1 MSTEE
6 RAASPGLAEEL
17 RGWFAGRVPD
27 EWFTGP
33 PEIQVD
39 REEITVIGHLP
50 GTAAEPDGAAGDGGG
65 AAPAGGG
72 GATEGKTS
80 GKTAGE
86 AAGEAGAAGR
96 SDAEASAAALGRAR
110 RFREDTR
117 DARIE
122 IAREVERMFGRKVS
136 WGVLC
141 EGRKVMFTTLSAPV
155 MTRLRQSERR
165 VLDTLVDAGVARSRS
180 DALAW
185 CVRLV
190 GEHEESWLGELRE
203 ALRQVEQVRA
213 GGPQAS

>member
-1 MSTEE
+1 MSTKE
-6 RAASPGLAEEL
+6 RAKSPEAAEEL
-17 RGWFAGRVPD
+17 RGWFAGRLPD

-33 PEIQVD
+33 PEITVD
-39 REEITVIGHLP
+39 REEITVIGQLP
-50 GTAAEPDGAAGDGGG
+50 GASPAEAAEPAKPTGAAE
-65 AAPAGGG
+65 APKPAGSPAAEGEDSP
-72 GATEGKTS
+72 GAGP
-80 GKTAGE
+80 AGPSE
-86 AAGEAGAAGR
+86 AA
-96 SDAEASAAALGRAR
+96 ASAAALGRAR
-110 RFREDTR
+110 RFREETR

-136 WGVLC
+136 WGVSC
-141 EGRKVMFTTLSAPV
+141 DGHKVMFTTLSAPV

-213 GGPQAS
+213 AGPQA